1 MTHSA
6 ESDESPLDRLVQV
19 RKRFRRSV
27 HLPQDWGA
35 PHEPADYVT
44 TPSLLDLAKQ
54 VLAELG
60 SPRGVRAWTFT
71 GPFGTGKSAFALFLT
86 DLLAGA
92 QPRHPDAGELYRT
105 FLNGSK
111 PLVPLLV
118 QAERRPII
126 PTILNC
132 LADNPSVADKHRQQA
147 RKLLQERGA
156 SGESVAGLLVSA
168 AEVSQGGL
176 VLIVDELGKY
186 LEFAARTPSEDVFIL
201 QQLAEAAAR
210 SEKPFLFIGV
220 LHSGFGEYV
229 SDVGDARR
237 SEWQKVQGRFQD
249 LPFVFPYEQFLDLL
263 GSALCADLGKPHQNR
278 FQRIANGPALQ
289 EVCKHRRLR
298 SRLANCLPIHPLAAL
313 ILWPLFRG
321 KAAQNERSLFAFL
334 TSHEPHGFQD
344 VLARELNLG
353 QQAPLYGLSSLY
365 DYISSSLGLSVFT
378 GRDSRKWGLIE
389 SALERVPESAP
400 LIARGLVKAI
410 GLLSMYGDT
419 ANVHPNLEILQA
431 AFDDVKSDEIE
442 EALALLEQESIV
454 VFRKHKGA
462 YGLWEGSDLDLD
474 AAFRLARGHCGG
486 EPIHRRILRSG
497 KPRPIVARAHYVKT
511 GTLRHFE
518 VRLTSITENSLES
531 ALREQTSADGIVVFV
546 VDVDRSEND
555 ADHALKMISSKKC
568 DGKPVLV
575 AMPHSLR
582 LLNESLDELECWEWI
597 GDNVPEL
604 DGDSV
609 ARNEVQARAM
619 DARIRFE
626 RVAGS
631 KFGLPGHVLDPSE
644 SAWFGGGVPLHSS
657 SGAPTRP
664 ASATLQD
671 LR

>member
-6 ESDESPLDRLVQV
+6 ESDENPLDQLVRV

-27 HLPQDWGA
+27 HLPHDWGA
-35 PHEPADYVT
+35 PHEPGDYVT
-44 TPSLLDLAKQ
+44 TPTLLDFAKQ
-54 VLAELG
+54 VLAELS
-60 SPRGVRAWTFT
+60 SPSGVRAWTFT

-86 DLLAGA
+86 DLLAGV
-92 QPRHPDAGELYRT
+92 QPRHPGAGELYQA

-111 PLVPLLV
+111 PLAPLLA
-118 QAERRPII
+118 QAERRPIV

-132 LADNPSVADKHRQQA
+132 LIDNPSVGDKHRQRA
-147 RKLLQERGA
+147 RKLLQESRA

-168 AEVSQGGL
+168 AESAQGGL

-186 LEFAARTPSEDVFIL
+186 LEFAARTPSEDVFVL

-210 SEKPFLFIGV
+210 SKKPFLFIGI

-229 SDVGDARR
+229 SNVGDARR

-263 GSALCADLGKPHQNR
+263 GNALCADLGKPHMDR
-278 FQRIANGPALQ
+278 FERIADGPALR
-289 EVCKHRRLR
+289 EICKQRRLR
-298 SRLANCLPIHPLAAL
+298 SRLSNCLPIHPVAAL

-344 VLARELNLG
+344 ILAREVNSKRL
-353 QQAPLYGLSSLY
+353 APLYGLPSLY

-378 GRDSRKWGLIE
+378 GRDSRRWGLIE
-389 SALERVPESAP
+389 NALERVPESAP

-419 ANVHPNLEILQA
+419 ANVQPNVEALQA
-431 AFDDVKSDEIE
+431 AFDDVDPNEIE

-486 EPIHRRILRSG
+486 EPIHRRIMRSG
-497 KPRPIVARAHYVKT
+497 KPRPIVARAHYIKT

-518 VRLTSITENSLES
+518 VRLASINEDSLES
-531 ALREQTSADGIVVFV
+531 ALREPTRADGVVVFI
-546 VDVDRSEND
+546 VDVDRSESD
-555 ADHALKMISSKKC
+555 ADHSLKKISSGEC
-568 DGKPVLV
+568 NGKPILV
-575 AMPHSLR
+575 AVPHSLR

-597 GDNVPEL
+597 DDNVPDL

-609 ARNEVQARAM
+609 ARHEVQARVM

-631 KFGLPGHVLDPSE
+631 KFGLSGHVLDPSQ
-644 SAWFGGGVPLHSS
+644 SAWFGGVSMFSS
-657 SGAPTRP
+657 SSASTRP
-664 ASATLQD
+664 ASPTFQD